1 MFTQSGCPYGCPH
14 SCTNCYRC
22 AAAPTLSGFTPRRR
36 GGAFFAIAL
45 TLALLGGCASQVVS
59 SNPRSVVVDAGKPPN
74 RNSAEAQRLADAE
87 CAKHKRVA
95 QMTGR
100 PLYGQTNEYVF
111 ACVD

>member
-1 MFTQSGCPYGCPH
+1 MPNFFRRLCAFPH
-14 SCTNCYRC
+14 SFTIC
-22 AAAPTLSGFTPRRR
+22 AFGDKGCALSALTPPKRGAAG
-36 GGAFFAIAL
+36 IAL
-45 TLALLGGCASQVVS
+45 AATVFLLGGCASQVVS
-59 SNPRSVVVDAGKPPN
+59 SNARSVVVDAGKPPN